1 MNMKNSLKALLGRT
15 QVLTSSIGQFLSD
28 RLSAS
33 DARRVM
39 AELATTLAP
48 RLPAN
53 DEGVLSEQALGVPP
67 PSLRTT
73 LWRAAGLRMGE
84 GANILG
90 ELNIKGDSSWRDHLS
105 FGADTRVTGQLN
117 VEVAAAVEIGEGV
130 QIGDNVTLRTVDDH
144 GVASELH
151 IGDGSSLCA
160 GCTVM
165 PGVSIG
171 KRSIVAPGAV
181 VTEDV
186 PESTMVAGSP
196 ARVVLQLD
204 EAPESGLRT
213 PDHDGGPETRR
224 SVGVRVAS

>member
-1 MNMKNSLKALLGRT
+1 MKNSLKALLGRT
-15 QVLTSSIGQFLSD
+15 QLL
-28 RLSAS
+28 AS
-33 DARRVM
+33 EAGRVC
-39 AELATTLAP
+39 AEVATRLAP

-67 PSLRTT
+67 PSLRTA
-73 LWRAAGLRMGE
+73 LWRAAGLRLGQ

-90 ELNIKGDSSWRDHLS
+90 ELNIKGDGAWRDNLS
-105 FGADTRVTGQLN
+105 FGAGTRVTGQLN
-117 VEVAAAVEIGEGV
+117 VELAAPIEIGEGV
-130 QIGDNVTLRTVDDH
+130 QIGDNVTLRTTDDE

-151 IGDGSSLCA
+151 VGDGASLCA

-171 KRSIVAPGAV
+171 KRAIVAPGAV

-186 PESTMVAGSP
+186 PESVMVAGSP

-204 EAPESGLRT
+204 ETPESGVVSS
-213 PDHDGGPETRR
+213 PGADPEHAGPETAR
-224 SVGVRVAS
+224 SPGVRAAS

>member
-1 MNMKNSLKALLGRT
+1 MKNSLKALLGRT
-15 QVLTSSIGQFLSD
+15 QVLTSSIGQFLSE
-28 RLSAS
+28 RISAS
-33 DARRVM
+33 DAGRRC
-39 AELATTLAP
+39 AELATHLAP

-73 LWRAAGLRMGE
+73 LWRAAGLRLGQ

-90 ELNIKGDSSWRDHLS
+90 ELNIKGDGAWRDELS

-117 VEVAAAVEIGEGV
+117 VELGAAIEIGEGV
-130 QIGDNVTLRTVDDH
+130 QIGDNVTLRTVDDQ

-151 IGDGSSLCA
+151 IGDGASLCA

-171 KRSIVAPGAV
+171 KRAIVAPGAV

-186 PESTMVAGSP
+186 PDSTMVAGSP

-204 EAPESGLRT
+204 ESPESGV
-213 PDHDGGPETRR
+213 HDPEHSGPATRR
-224 SVGVRVAS
+224 STGVRVAS